1 MKSTGKSSLNELRVV
16 ITRPREQAGPLAEL
30 VTRSG
35 GVPVLYP
42 TIEIRALPLDARAGL
57 AESVAEADWA
67 IFISAHAVRHG
78 LDHIHAAGA
87 DLGSTP
93 VASIGGATTG
103 ALRKAGVRV
112 RLECPSPPGSES
124 LLATPEMQQ
133 VAGLKICIVRGR
145 GGRELLGET
154 LRRRG
159 AAVNYV
165 ECYERYRPQAPATP
179 LLEAVKSGNGAVIVT
194 TSVNGLQNLLAMA
207 AGREQDVILSATL
220 VVAGERQRTEARRL
234 GWRGEVAAARDAGNT
249 AVMETLLALRP
260 TVVGDD

>member
-1 MKSTGKSSLNELRVV
+1 MKSSAKSRLNELKVV
-16 ITRPREQAGPLAEL
+16 ITRPREQACSLAEL
-30 VTRSG
+30 VACSG

-42 TIEIRALPLDARAGL
+42 TIEIRALPLNARAGL
-57 AESVAEADWA
+57 AESVAAADWA

-87 DLGSTP
+87 DLGPTP

-103 ALRKAGVRV
+103 ALQKAGVRV

-133 VAGLKICIVRGR
+133 VAGMNICIVRGR

-154 LRRRG
+154 LRKRG
-159 AAVNYV
+159 ATVTYV
-165 ECYERYRPQAPATP
+165 ECYERCRPQAPTAP
-179 LLEAVKSGNGAVIVT
+179 LLEAVNSGAVIVT
-194 TSVNGLQNLLAMA
+194 TSVNGLQNLLAMTS
-207 AGREQDVILSATL
+207 GREQDVILSATL
-220 VVAGERQRTEARRL
+220 VVAGERQRAEARRL
-234 GWRGEVAAARDAGNT
+234 GWRGEVAAARGAENT
-249 AVMETLLALRP
+249 AVLEALLELRA